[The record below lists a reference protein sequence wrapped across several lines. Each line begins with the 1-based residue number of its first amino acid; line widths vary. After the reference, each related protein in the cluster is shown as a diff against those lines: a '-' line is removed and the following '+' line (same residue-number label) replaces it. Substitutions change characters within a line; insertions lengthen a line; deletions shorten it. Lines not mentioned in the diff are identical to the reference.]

1 MSIWKYEKAHI
12 MGHRIMGL
20 IVLFLILGFVLIGRL
35 FYLQVIQG
43 EKYLLL
49 AEKNRLS
56 KRFTMPSRGRDAAS
70 TLEPKARNASSIT
83 RTSEMS
89 GTFVSVTG
97 SAVKSE
103 AAIIGSAAFLLPET
117 RCVPETVRRPW
128 MTKCDIA

>member
-56 KRFTMPSRGRDAAS
+56 KRFTMPSRGNIYD
-70 TLEPKARNASSIT
+70 RNGVQLA
-83 RTSEMS
+83 ENAK
-89 GTFVSVTG
+89 TFQ
-97 SAVKSE
+97 AVLIKEE
-103 AAIIGSAAFLLPET
+103 AGDYKYAFSLSMKIRGGNGCEL
-117 RCVPETVRRPW
+117 R
-128 MTKCDIA
+128 